1 MKVLEASCSD
11 LEAGLALPRQH
22 LQVIMT
28 LTVFFAVM
36 MAALLHAGW
45 NAIVK
50 TGLSKQTSMFLL
62 SVGHAGIGLLV
73 ALTHPIPAPEVWP
86 WLVAS
91 GVIHMAYQLF
101 LAYAYEQGDLS
112 RVYPIAR
119 GAAPLIVLVA
129 SLAFLSDPLGRWD
142 FIGILVL
149 GLGIALMARGVFRSG
164 ESRRMLPFA
173 FGAACATAGYT
184 LADGLGAR
192 VSGQPLAYVGWLMI
206 LSAAFFTPV
215 VIALKGRAVLR
226 ADARG
231 WGLGMIAAAAS
242 FAAYAIAV
250 WAMTKAPIALVG
262 ALRETSILFAVLIGW
277 LFLNDPM
284 DRSKLVAAV
293 LIVAG
298 VALTRL

>member
-1 MKVLEASCSD
+1 
-11 LEAGLALPRQH
+11 
-22 LQVIMT
+22 MT
-28 LTVFFAVM
+28 LSVFLAVLL
-36 MAALLHAGW
+36 AALLHAGW

-62 SVGHAGIGLLV
+62 SVGHAAIGVVV
-73 ALTHPIPAPEVWP
+73 ALSQPFPAPEVWP
-86 WLVAS
+86 WLFAS
-91 GVIHMAYQLF
+91 GLIHMAYQMF

-119 GAAPLIVLVA
+119 GAAPMIVLLV
-129 SLAFLSDPLGRWD
+129 SLAFLSDPLEHWD

-149 GLGIALMARGVFRSG
+149 GAGIALMARGVFSSG

-192 VSGQPLAYVGWLMI
+192 VSGQPFAYVGWLMI
-206 LSAAFFTPV
+206 LSAVFFTPAV
-215 VIALKGRAVLR
+215 MALKGTAVLK
-226 ADARG
+226 ADRKG
-231 WGLGMIAAAAS
+231 WTFGMIAAAAS

-277 LFLNDPM
+277 LFFKDRM
-284 DRSKLVAAV
+284 DRTKITAAC

-298 VALTRL
+298 VMLTRL